1 MKAKY
6 EVEMADMTKELEVL
20 REKWTKSREEA
31 AKTDEELI
39 MAKALLKQKES
50 ELGQAMEV
58 NYLNYL
64 VSFSHLSFKVNIY
77 QFNSD
82 IFTHFEI
89 PADNQT

>member
-6 EVEMADMTKELEVL
+6 ELEMADMTKELEGL

-50 ELGQAMEV
+50 ELSQAMEV
-58 NYLNYL
+58 NKDCLATFPWKYSLTFATLEKYF
-64 VSFSHLSFKVNIY
+64 VKTISSVI
-77 QFNSD
+77 
-82 IFTHFEI
+82 
-89 PADNQT
+89 

>member
-58 NYLNYL
+58 N
-64 VSFSHLSFKVNIY
+64 IW
-77 QFNSD
+77 
-82 IFTHFEI
+82 II
-89 PADNQT
+89 

>member
-58 NYLNYL
+58 SQCGN
-64 VSFSHLSFKVNIY
+64 FRIFLSFCFYVK
-77 QFNSD
+77 S
-82 IFTHFEI
+82 TL
-89 PADNQT
+89 

>member
-39 MAKALLKQKES
+39 MAKALLKQKDS
-50 ELGQAMEV
+50 ELAQAMEV
-58 NYLNYL
+58 NKDFLAA
-64 VSFSHLSFKVNIY
+64 F
-77 QFNSD
+77 
-82 IFTHFEI
+82 
-89 PADNQT
+89 P